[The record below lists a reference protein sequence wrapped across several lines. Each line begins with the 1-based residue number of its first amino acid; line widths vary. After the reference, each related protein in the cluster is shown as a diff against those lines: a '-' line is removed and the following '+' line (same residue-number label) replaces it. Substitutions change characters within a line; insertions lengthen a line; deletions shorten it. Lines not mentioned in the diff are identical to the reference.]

1 MISLHR
7 LGVRFGGLVAL
18 DEVTAEL
25 RAPVVGLIGPNG
37 AGKSSLLD
45 ALSGLV
51 PVQPATR
58 LLLDQLPLHPLSP
71 RQRALAG
78 LRRAFQHDAL
88 VPERSVAD
96 NVAVAL
102 DARPGSRA
110 DKAAALQQALQGA
123 DLWPLREAPCGRL
136 DRFERRRVAWAR
148 ALAGGARLLLLDE
161 PAAGLPPHQRAALA
175 AWLERVHA
183 DTGTQTL
190 LVEHDLR
197 LVARCCEE
205 VLVLQQGRLL
215 AHGPTAQVL
224 ADARVRAACAGAG
237 ATL

>member
-1 MISLHR
+1 LAQARPAPAGAGPAMISLHR

-78 LRRAFQHDAL
+78 
-88 VPERSVAD
+88 
-96 NVAVAL
+96 
-102 DARPGSRA
+102 
-110 DKAAALQQALQGA
+110 
-123 DLWPLREAPCGRL
+123 
-136 DRFERRRVAWAR
+136 
-148 ALAGGARLLLLDE
+148 
-161 PAAGLPPHQRAALA
+161 
-175 AWLERVHA
+175 
-183 DTGTQTL
+183 
-190 LVEHDLR
+190 
-197 LVARCCEE
+197 
-205 VLVLQQGRLL
+205 
-215 AHGPTAQVL
+215 
-224 ADARVRAACAGAG
+224 
-237 ATL
+237 